1 MPKEEKRKIQ
11 HLVRCCIFAKK
22 NIMTTV
28 TINERTGKGKLL
40 MEMLRKFENEGF
52 VFIEKKPNQETEKA
66 IGDVKK
72 GKVTKCNSVD
82 DMMKRL
88 NS

>member
-1 MPKEEKRKIQ
+1 
-11 HLVRCCIFAKK
+11 
-22 NIMTTV
+22 MTTV

-52 VFIEKKPNQETEKA
+52 VFIEKKPNPETKRA

-72 GKVTKCNSVD
+72 GKVIQCDSVD
-82 DMMKRL
+82 DMMKKL

>member
-1 MPKEEKRKIQ
+1 
-11 HLVRCCIFAKK
+11 
-22 NIMTTV
+22 MTTV
-28 TINERTGKGKLL
+28 TINERTSKGKLL

-52 VFIEKKPNQETEKA
+52 VFIEKKPNPETKRA

-72 GKVTKCNSVD
+72 GKVTKCDSVD
-82 DMMKRL
+82 DMMKKL